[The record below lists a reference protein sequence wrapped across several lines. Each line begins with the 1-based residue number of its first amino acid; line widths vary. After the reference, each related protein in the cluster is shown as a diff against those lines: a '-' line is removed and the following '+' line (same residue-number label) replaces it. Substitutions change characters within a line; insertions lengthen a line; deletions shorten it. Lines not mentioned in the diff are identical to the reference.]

1 MIPKK
6 SNLLYRELAEEMN
19 IPVELVEDLIQT
31 FYKEIRSSLT
41 NLKHPRINVEG
52 LGLFEARPSMVKKS
66 IDRYKKGLVSHDTST
81 FKAYYNKKMLEDKV
95 EALEKL
101 SQKIDKDALEKE
113 IFKKKKDEKYI
124 KTNLAEPESDN

>member
-1 MIPKK
+1 
-6 SNLLYRELAEEMN
+6 
-19 IPVELVEDLIQT
+19 
-31 FYKEIRSSLT
+31 
-41 NLKHPRINVEG
+41 
-52 LGLFEARPSMVKKS
+52 MVKKS

-101 SQKIDKDALEKE
+101 SQKIDEDALEKE